1 MSLRRAVYYCP
12 KDVELVF
19 KSVKPPLIII
29 LIRAEDRAAMHRI
42 MLIVFP
48 NRQDLA
54 KLNLDFFRV
63 CVNTSFEAR
72 SNHLGILNCYQCM

>member
-1 MSLRRAVYYCP
+1 MSLRRAVYHCP
-12 KDVELVF
+12 KDVELIF

-63 CVNTSFEAR
+63 C
-72 SNHLGILNCYQCM
+72 